1 ICDKC
6 GVAVNRE
13 VIDDLH
19 GACPEC
25 GSKSLREEKA
35 IEVGNIFPLKTRF
48 SSVFGLKFSGANGQE
63 NEVIMGC
70 YGIGLNRLMGTIVE
84 VSHDERGII
93 WPKSVAPFPAHLIE
107 LSKGKGRQLYEQLSK
122 AGIEVLYDD
131 RDATAGEKFADADL
145 IGLPL
150 RLVVS
155 EKTKDKVE
163 VKKRGEKKSKLV
175 SYGSVRKLL

>member
-1 ICDKC
+1 
-6 GVAVNRE
+6 
-13 VIDDLH
+13 
-19 GACPEC
+19 
-25 GSKSLREEKA
+25 
-35 IEVGNIFPLKTRF
+35 
-48 SSVFGLKFSGANGQE
+48 
-63 NEVIMGC
+63 MGC

-93 WPKSVAPFPAHLIE
+93 WPKAVSPFPAHLVE
-107 LSKGKGRQLYEQLSK
+107 LGKGKGRRLYEQLAK

-145 IGLPL
+145 IGLPM

-155 EKTKDKVE
+155 EKTKDRVE
-163 VKKRGEKKSKLV
+163 VKKRGEKNSKLV